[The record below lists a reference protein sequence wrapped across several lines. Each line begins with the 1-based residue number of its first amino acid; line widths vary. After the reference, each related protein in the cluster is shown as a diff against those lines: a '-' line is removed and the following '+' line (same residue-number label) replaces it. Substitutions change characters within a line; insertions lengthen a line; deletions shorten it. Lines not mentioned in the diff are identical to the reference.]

1 MHEEYIRKI
10 FNECSVGR
18 LLGIEICELR
28 EGFAK
33 GTLTLKKEHMNVF
46 GSVHG
51 GILFSFA
58 DQVGGACGNSLGRKA
73 VLVESAIQ
81 YLKGAVPGETIFGE
95 ATYTYKGKK
104 IGRIDIKIYNDRGE
118 LLAIMHNISYTS
130 ENEHPS
136 ETQ

>member
-1 MHEEYIRKI
+1 MREEYILKI
-10 FNECSVGR
+10 FNECSVGK
-18 LLGIEICELR
+18 LIGIEICEVR

-51 GILFSFA
+51 GILFAFA
-58 DQVGGACGNSLGRKA
+58 DQIGGACGNSLGRKA

-81 YLKGAVPGETIFGE
+81 YLKGAVSGETIFGE
-95 ATYTYKGKK
+95 AVYTYKGKR
-104 IGRIDIKIYNDRGE
+104 IGRIDIKICNDREE

-130 ENEHPS
+130 ENEHPAK
-136 ETQ
+136 T